1 VGPHGLNPVYFK
13 ENAMKRMLMLMSLSL
28 ASSASAATLTVWSH
42 FTDADEVTWLRT
54 QANAYTQA
62 TGNKVNIVSTPLD
75 QIPDRMLQ
83 NAAKGQGP
91 DLIVSLPQDRLGQL
105 AAAGVIAPMDRYVWR
120 ASDLDRSVTQAV
132 TINGKLLALPMF
144 AESVA
149 LIYNKK
155 LVPKAPTTWNEFL
168 GAARQNTGN
177 GRFGFL
183 TDLNNAYIN
192 YGLISAYG
200 GYIFKNNGGTLNV
213 KDVGLGNAGAVQA
226 ASLMNDLRFKYKLVP
241 EGMTA
246 DAAKSAFVDGRLA
259 MIVTGPWDMGDIK
272 KAGINYGVTTLPTP
286 PGAKGRWSPLVGVQ
300 GIVMN
305 AYSKDKA
312 AAGRLAQALVTS
324 TAQVSF
330 NRAGGRIP
338 VSLKAREQLKT
349 DPVVT
354 GFSKTI
360 SVGTPMPNVPEMG
373 AVWGPWTTAVTQST
387 GEPTPNYASI
397 LNSAVLEIRKSIK

>member
-1 VGPHGLNPVYFK
+1 
-13 ENAMKRMLMLMSLSL
+13 MKRVLVLMSLAL
-28 ASSASAATLTVWSH
+28 ASNASAATLTVWSH
-42 FTDADEVTWLRT
+42 FTNADEVAWLRAQT
-54 QANAYTQA
+54 GAYTKA
-62 TGNKVNIVSTPLD
+62 TGNRVNIVGVPLD
-75 QIPDRMLQ
+75 QIADRLIQ
-83 NAAKGQGP
+83 SAAKGQGP

-105 AAAGVIAPMDRYVWR
+105 TAAKVIAPMESYVWR
-120 ASDLDRSVTQAV
+120 VTDLDRSVVQAM
-132 TINGKLLALPMF
+132 TFKGKLLALPMF

-149 LIYNKK
+149 LVYNKK
-155 LVPKAPTTWNEFL
+155 FVFSAPRTWDDFL
-168 GAARQNTGN
+168 HVAQQNTGN

-192 YGLISAYG
+192 YGVMSAYG
-200 GYIFKNNGGTLNV
+200 SYIFKNNGSNLDV
-213 KDVGLGNAGAVQA
+213 KNIGLANAGAVKA
-226 ASLMNDLRFKYKLVP
+226 MSLLNDLRYKYKLIP

-259 MIVTGPWDMGDIK
+259 MLVTGPWDMGDIK
-272 KAGINYGVTTLPTP
+272 KAGINYGIAILPTP
-286 PGAKGRWSPLVGVQ
+286 PGAASRWSPLVGVQ

-338 VSLKAREQLKT
+338 VSFKAREQLKV

-354 GFSKTI
+354 GFGKAI

-373 AVWGPWTTAVTQST
+373 AVWGPWTNAVTQST
-387 GEPTPNYASI
+387 QELTPNYASI
-397 LNSAVLEIRKSIK
+397 LTNAVTEIKKNIK

>member
-1 VGPHGLNPVYFK
+1 
-13 ENAMKRMLMLMSLSL
+13 MKKLIVLMSLAL
-28 ASSASAATLTVWSH
+28 AGSAGAASLTVWSH
-42 FTDADEVTWLRT
+42 FTNADEVAWLRA
-54 QANAYTQA
+54 QSDAFAQA
-62 TGNKVNIVSTPLD
+62 TGNKVTIVGVPLD
-75 QIPDRMLQ
+75 QMADRMIQ

-105 AAAGVIAPMDRYVWR
+105 SAAGVVAPMDRYVWR
-120 ASDLDRSVTQAV
+120 ASDLDRSVTQAM
-132 TINGKLLALPMF
+132 TLKGKLLALPMF

-168 GAARQNTGN
+168 SAARQNTGN

-183 TDLNNAYIN
+183 TDLSNAYIN
-192 YGLISAYG
+192 YGVFSAYG
-200 GYIFKNNGGTLNV
+200 GYIFKNNGGTLDV
-213 KDVGLGNAGAVQA
+213 KNVGLSNAGAVRA
-226 ASLMNDLRFKYKLVP
+226 VSLLNDLRYKDKLVP

-259 MIVTGPWDMGDIK
+259 MLVTGPWDMGDIK
-272 KAGINYGVTTLPTP
+272 KAGIDYGITTLPTP
-286 PGAKGRWSPLVGVQ
+286 SGAPGRWSPLVGVQ

-338 VSLKAREQLKT
+338 VSLKAREQLKA

-354 GFSKTI
+354 GFSKAI

-387 GEPTPNYASI
+387 QTPTPNYASI
-397 LNSAVLEIRKSIK
+397 LTNALMEIRKNIK